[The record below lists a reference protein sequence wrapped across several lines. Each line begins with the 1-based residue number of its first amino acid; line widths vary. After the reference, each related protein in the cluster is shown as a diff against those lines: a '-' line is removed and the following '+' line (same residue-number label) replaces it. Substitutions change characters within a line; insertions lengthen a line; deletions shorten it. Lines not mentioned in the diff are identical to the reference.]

1 MCTCMCVHV
10 CTYTYTCTY
19 YSSILQDTLV
29 VDEPRVR
36 RQVRR
41 YGDDLLE
48 TIVDMDESQEE
59 IMDIIPARGRRGW
72 TKLECFKTEKGLLIN
87 GYDTSYVNPSAC
99 LSIHLHVH
107 VSVCLSIHL
116 SIHLVCLTIH
126 PSIHLVCLTIHPSC
140 LSNYPSIHPSI
151 YPSIYPSIHLSFHP
165 SIHLSILS
173 VGVNLVLF

>member
-1 MCTCMCVHV
+1 MYSTCTVHV
-10 CTYTYTCTY
+10 HVHTHYTQNVYVY

-59 IMDIIPARGRRGW
+59 IMDILPARGRRGW
-72 TKLECFKTEKGLLIN
+72 TKLECFKTEKGLLIY
-87 GYDTSYVNPSAC
+87 GYVLRDTSYV
-99 LSIHLHVH
+99 HVY
-107 VSVCLSIHL
+107 
-116 SIHLVCLTIH
+116 
-126 PSIHLVCLTIHPSC
+126 PSIC

-151 YPSIYPSIHLSFHP
+151 
-165 SIHLSILS
+165 LS
-173 VGVNLVLF
+173 V